1 MAFCNWKLVIIPRV
15 YKSREHYD
23 LKWSEVME
31 KSTLDGKVYLMLEEQ
46 SRKDVTEQWLAR
58 TQTEIPSQ
66 CFRRKLFS

>member
-1 MAFCNWKLVIIPRV
+1 
-15 YKSREHYD
+15 
-23 LKWSEVME
+23 ME
-31 KSTLDGKVYLMLEEQ
+31 KSTLDGKVYMMLEEQ